1 MSRSGW
7 FKRWCSLVLGK
18 QRTEQGARQGGAAL
32 ASSPATET
40 PVRRAAVVVDGAQPG
55 WLRVLPAEDLL
66 AAAKAQDA
74 LDGIWRQSRLA
85 SQVWERDLLPAVGQF
100 AEFVQLMPA
109 SESHHHA
116 HPGGLLV
123 HTVEM
128 VLASLTWRNGHFLPE
143 SACIEQID
151 AERDAWTYVVFFAAL
166 LHDIAKPMTDLRITW
181 RAAQMPDSLR
191 WTPMAG
197 SLVQISR
204 GRQGTEYRV
213 EFTPK
218 SLRDYGAHSRLALT
232 ILHQVAPASALSF
245 LARTPHALDV
255 LTQYLSGQDKSSL
268 VAQIVRRADRAS
280 TARALLQ
287 GSRARFDSATS
298 VPLIE
303 LLMNA
308 MKAMLRSGTELPLN
322 RSGAAGWVHDGS
334 VWFVAKRV
342 ADAVRA
348 WIRHNA
354 PDESIPGDSK
364 NDRLFDTWQEYGCI
378 QVNPASGQAIWYVT
392 VHGRAGAEEGESGQG
407 EGEGSYNHNLTMLRF
422 PLARL
427 YDDEGL
433 YPPVMAGH
441 IEVKDKRPGKDQET
455 AAGQVGEPDG
465 EASTPDSAQVGGQ
478 KSDAVRGNDT
488 SHATGSGAAASAD
501 TEPARTKPKA
511 AAATRIPMVRE
522 PGFNKPKT
530 AAIQPASPAHQGQT
544 AAKQNPQKAGGNK
557 SGRPRPPAPAP
568 SRETIS
574 IGAGSVD
581 GFGIDDDGDWL
592 DDDDDVKAAVTAPA
606 PAAKAAEKPAA
617 MIGKSVGGGKGAL
630 VAPSAAPIPIR
641 HKDAAMPH
649 KHQTAAMATVHRSA
663 PPVQPSA
670 SVARPAPAQKPAP
683 IQDDQP
689 KARVRPLLEGLPRVQ
704 EAAAMQSGQPDP
716 VLLVPKLPE
725 LPQDTAA
732 KQSEPSETAVLFMR
746 WLQQGLAS
754 REIKYNESGAPVHFT
769 EEGMALVSPLIF
781 KLYARENG
789 PATQADAAGL
799 QIQREVI
806 KAGWHRMNPAKGSG
820 RVNILRY
827 DVQGRGGAA
836 VGKLSAVVIT
846 EPARWVLP
854 VPPAN
859 PVLKLV

>member
-1 MSRSGW
+1 MARSGW
-7 FKRWCSLVLGK
+7 FKHWCSLVLNKRRG
-18 QRTEQGARQGGAAL
+18 QGAAVP
-32 ASSPATET
+32 ASSPVTET
-40 PVRRAAVVVDGAQPG
+40 LARRAAVVVDGAQPG
-55 WLRVLPAEDLL
+55 WLRVLPAADLL

-85 SQVWERDLLPAVGQF
+85 SHVWERDLLPAVGQF

-128 VLASLTWRNGHFLPE
+128 LLASLTWRNGHFLPE

-181 RAAQMPDSLR
+181 RAAQMPDALR
-191 WTPMAG
+191 WTPIAG
-197 SLVQISR
+197 SLVQIGR
-204 GRQGTEYRV
+204 GRLGAEYRV

-268 VAQIVRRADRAS
+268 VAQIVRRADQAS

-287 GSRARFDSATS
+287 GSRARFDTATS
-298 VPLIE
+298 IPLIE

-378 QVNPASGQAIWYVT
+378 QVNPASGQAIWYVA

-407 EGEGSYNHNLTMLRF
+407 EGEGSYSHNLTMLRF

-427 YDDEGL
+427 YDDEGQ
-433 YPPVMAGH
+433 YPPVMLGH
-441 IEVKDKRPGKDQET
+441 VEIKDKRPGKDQEI
-455 AAGQVGEPDG
+455 AAGQVVEPDG
-465 EASTPDSAQVGGQ
+465 ETPTPDSAQVGGH
-478 KSDAVRGNDT
+478 KSDAARGNDT
-488 SHATGSGAAASAD
+488 SPATGSGAAASPD
-501 TEPARTKPKA
+501 TEPARAKSKA
-511 AAATRIPMVRE
+511 AAPRIPMVRE

-530 AAIQPASPAHQGQT
+530 AAAQPASPAHQDQT
-544 AAKQNPQKAGGNK
+544 AAKQNPQKSVGNK
-557 SGRPRPPAPAP
+557 PGRPQPPAPAS

-606 PAAKAAEKPAA
+606 PAAKPAEKPVAT
-617 MIGKSVGGGKGAL
+617 IGKSVGGGKGAL
-630 VAPSAAPIPIR
+630 VAPSAAPSSNR
-641 HKDAAMPH
+641 HQDAAMPH

-670 SVARPAPAQKPAP
+670 PVTRPAPAQKTAP

-704 EAAAMQSGQPDP
+704 EAAAMLGGQPDP

-789 PATQADAAGL
+789 PAAQADAAGL

-836 VGKLSAVVIT
+836 VGKLSAVVLT

>member
-1 MSRSGW
+1 VARSGW
-7 FKRWCSLVLGK
+7 FKHWCSLVLNKRRG
-18 QRTEQGARQGGAAL
+18 GQGGAGHAT
-32 ASSPATET
+32 SPASDA
-40 PVRRAAVVVDGAQPG
+40 PARRAAVVVDGAQPG
-55 WLRVLPAEDLL
+55 WLRVLPAADLL

-128 VLASLTWRNGHFLPE
+128 LLASLTWRNGHFLPE

-181 RAAQMPDSLR
+181 RAAQMPDALR
-191 WTPMAG
+191 WTPIAG
-197 SLVQISR
+197 SLVQIGR
-204 GRQGTEYRV
+204 GRLGAEYRV

-268 VAQIVRRADRAS
+268 VAQIVRRADQAS

-287 GSRARFDSATS
+287 GSRARFDTATS
-298 VPLIE
+298 IPLIE

-378 QVNPASGQAIWYVT
+378 QVNPASGQAIWYVA
-392 VHGRAGAEEGESGQG
+392 VQGRTETEEGASG
-407 EGEGSYNHNLTMLRF
+407 EGDYSHNLTMLRF

-427 YDDEGL
+427 YDDEGQ
-433 YPPVMAGH
+433 YPPAMLGH
-441 IEVKDKRPGKDQET
+441 VEIKDKRPGKDQET
-455 AAGQVGEPDG
+455 AAAHVGEPDS
-465 EASTPDSAQVGGQ
+465 EASTPDSAQVGGH
-478 KSDAVRGNDT
+478 KADAVRGNDT
-488 SHATGSGAAASAD
+488 MPATDSGAAASSD
-501 TEPARTKPKA
+501 TEPAKAKLKA
-511 AAATRIPMVRE
+511 AAAPRMPMVRE
-522 PGFNKPKT
+522 PGFNKPK
-530 AAIQPASPAHQGQT
+530 AAASQPASPAHPSPA
-544 AAKQNPQKAGGNK
+544 AAKQNPQKAESNK
-557 SGRPRPPAPAP
+557 PGRPQPPAPSS

-581 GFGIDDDGDWL
+581 GFGIDDGDWL
-592 DDDDDVKAAVTAPA
+592 DDDDDVKAAATAPV
-606 PAAKAAEKPAA
+606 PAAKPAA
-617 MIGKSVGGGKGAL
+617 TIGKSVGGGKGAL
-630 VAPSAAPIPIR
+630 LPPLAGPISNR

-649 KHQTAAMATVHRSA
+649 KHQAAAIATVHRSA
-663 PPVQPSA
+663 PPSQAAAP
-670 SVARPAPAQKPAP
+670 VARPTPAKKTAS
-683 IQDDQP
+683 IQVDEP
-689 KARVRPLLEGLPRVQ
+689 KVQVRPLLQGLPRVQ
-704 EAAAMQSGQPDP
+704 EAAAMLSGQPDP

-789 PATQADAAGL
+789 PEAQADAAGL

-836 VGKLSAVVIT
+836 VGKLSAVVLT

>member
-1 MSRSGW
+1 VGLL
-7 FKRWCSLVLGK
+7 KRWFGALVPAK
-18 QRTEQGARQGGAAL
+18 RGAGQGGAAP
-32 ASSPATET
+32 ASASTPAPQT
-40 PVRRAAVVVDGAQPG
+40 PARHAPIVVDGTQAG
-55 WLRVLPAEDLL
+55 WLRVLPAADLL

-85 SQVWERDLLPAVGQF
+85 SKVWQRDLLPAIHHL

-123 HTVEM
+123 HTMEM
-128 VLASLTWRNGHFLPE
+128 LLAALTWRNGHFLPE
-143 SACIEQID
+143 SATIEQID
-151 AERDAWTYVVFFAAL
+151 EERDAWTYVVFFAAL
-166 LHDIAKPMTDLRITW
+166 LHDIAKPMTDLRVSW
-181 RAAQMPDSLR
+181 RAAQMPDALR
-191 WTPMAG
+191 WTPIAG
-197 SLVQISR
+197 SLVQISK
-204 GRQGTEYRV
+204 GRQAPEYRV

-232 ILHQVAPASALSF
+232 ILHQVAPAPALSF

-268 VAQIVRRADRAS
+268 VAQIVRRADQAS

-287 GSRARFDSATS
+287 GSRVRFDTATS
-298 VPLIE
+298 IPLIE

-308 MKAMLRSGTELPLN
+308 IKAMLRSGTELPLN

-334 VWFVAKRV
+334 VWFVAKRL

-348 WIRHNA
+348 WIKHNA

-378 QVNPASGQAIWYVT
+378 LVNPASGQAIWYVT
-392 VHGRAGAEEGESGQG
+392 VHGQVQAEQGASGEAD
-407 EGEGSYNHNLTMLRF
+407 YCHNLTMLRF

-433 YPPVMAGH
+433 YPPAMAGR
-441 IEVKDKRPGKDQET
+441 IEVRDKRAGKDHESAAAEVVDGGVDESPTDTLKAAVQEND
-455 AAGQVGEPDG
+455 AGQ
-465 EASTPDSAQVGGQ
+465 
-478 KSDAVRGNDT
+478 DT
-488 SHATGSGAAASAD
+488 GTATVSGASAV
-501 TEPARTKPKA
+501 TEPVKTRAKA
-511 AAATRIPMVRE
+511 AAIYCEPKVRE
-522 PGFNKPKT
+522 PAFNKPKT
-530 AAIQPASPAHQGQT
+530 AATAASASASPAKN
-544 AAKQNPQKAGGNK
+544 AANPASVK
-557 SGRPRPPAPAP
+557 SAVNVIEPPRPRPSPRPP
-568 SRETIS
+568 VPPQETIS
-574 IGAGSVD
+574 IGAGGVD
-581 GFGIDDDGDWL
+581 GFESDDDGYWL
-592 DDDDDVKAAVTAPA
+592 DDDDDVKAAVATPVPAAAPA
-606 PAAKAAEKPAA
+606 KSPGS
-617 MIGKSVGGGKGAL
+617 GKSVRPPA
-630 VAPSAAPIPIR
+630 STAATPR
-641 HKDAAMPH
+641 RQEHAAMPRAP
-649 KHQTAAMATVHRSA
+649 KAAAIASARSSA
-663 PPVQPSA
+663 PTST
-670 SVARPAPAQKPAP
+670 PATPPATQLTPM
-683 IQDDQP
+683 P
-689 KARVRPLLEGLPRVQ
+689 KAEAVDADLPKVQVRPLLQALPRVQ
-704 EAAAMQSGQPDP
+704 EAAAIPLADP
-716 VLLVPKLPE
+716 VLLMPRLPE

-732 KQSEPSETAVLFMR
+732 KQPQASETAVAFMR
-746 WLQQGLAS
+746 WLQQGLAG

-789 PATQADAAGL
+789 PESQADAAGL

-820 RVNILRY
+820 RINILRY
-827 DVQGRGGAA
+827 EVLGRGGAA
-836 VGKLSAVVIT
+836 VGKLSAVVLV